1 VDHDFDGPPFST
13 AALEAYDINLVDLCK
28 RADV

>member
-1 VDHDFDGPPFST
+1 VDHDFDEHPFP
-13 AALEAYDINLVDLCK
+13 LFEAYDNNLVDLCK